1 MIVVDASALVLALAD
16 EGERGA
22 AARAELAAD
31 DEWAAPE
38 HLVIEVM
45 QSLRGLYLAREL
57 TAERVGELA
66 TELPGLAIRKVPV
79 GPLLGRIWE
88 LKDNLTP
95 DDAAYVAVAE
105 QYGVPLVTAD
115 LRLMRASGPR
125 CEIRGIGRPGGHT
138 GWPWVALAGGLLLAL
153 AGLLTLRFGRGWPAM
168 GSRYEAPTG
177 KAPVSRKS
185 AAAESPADLWK
196 ALDRGEDPTAG

>member
-16 EGERGA
+16 EGARGD

-31 DEWAAPE
+31 GEWVAPE
-38 HLVIEVM
+38 HVIIEVM

-57 TAERVGELA
+57 TAARVAELA
-66 TELPGLAIRKVPV
+66 ALLPELAIRKVAV
-79 GPLLGRIWE
+79 VPLLGRIWE

-105 QYGVPLVTAD
+105 DYGVPLVTAD

-125 CEIRGIGRPGGHT
+125 CEIRGITGVGG
-138 GWPWVALAGGLLLAL
+138 
-153 AGLLTLRFGRGWPAM
+153 
-168 GSRYEAPTG
+168 
-177 KAPVSRKS
+177 
-185 AAAESPADLWK
+185 AA
-196 ALDRGEDPTAG
+196 

>member
-31 DEWAAPE
+31 GDWAAPE
-38 HLVIEVM
+38 HLLIEVM
-45 QSLRGLYLAREL
+45 QSLRGLYLARQL
-57 TAERVGELA
+57 TPERVAELA
-66 TELPGLAIRKVPV
+66 AELPGIAFRKVEL
-79 GPLLGRIWE
+79 GGLLGRVWE

-105 QYGVPLVTAD
+105 HLGAPLVTAD

-125 CEIRGIGRPGGHT
+125 CEIRGIGG
-138 GWPWVALAGGLLLAL
+138 A
-153 AGLLTLRFGRGWPAM
+153 
-168 GSRYEAPTG
+168 
-177 KAPVSRKS
+177 
-185 AAAESPADLWK
+185 
-196 ALDRGEDPTAG
+196 

>member
-125 CEIRGIGRPGGHT
+125 CEIRGIGRPGG
-138 GWPWVALAGGLLLAL
+138 GAG
-153 AGLLTLRFGRGWPAM
+153 
-168 GSRYEAPTG
+168 
-177 KAPVSRKS
+177 
-185 AAAESPADLWK
+185 
-196 ALDRGEDPTAG
+196 

>member
-22 AARAELAAD
+22 AARAELD
-31 DEWAAPE
+31 TGGEWVAPE
-38 HLVIEVM
+38 HIVIEVM
-45 QSLRGLYLAREL
+45 QSLRGLYLAKEL

-66 TELPGLAIRKVPV
+66 AQLPGLAIRKVEV
-79 GPLLGRIWE
+79 APLLGRIWE

-125 CEIRGIGRPGGHT
+125 CEIRGIQGAHRRT
-138 GWPWVALAGGLLLAL
+138 
-153 AGLLTLRFGRGWPAM
+153 R
-168 GSRYEAPTG
+168 
-177 KAPVSRKS
+177 
-185 AAAESPADLWK
+185 
-196 ALDRGEDPTAG
+196 

>member
-16 EGERGA
+16 EGERGT

-31 DEWAAPE
+31 GEWAAPE
-38 HLVIEVM
+38 HIVIEVM

-57 TAERVGELA
+57 DAERVGELA
-66 TELPGLAIRKVPV
+66 AELPRLAIRKLPV
-79 GPLLGRIWE
+79 EPLLGRIWE

-105 QYGVPLVTAD
+105 LVGAPLVTAD

-125 CEIRGIGRPGGHT
+125 CEIRGIGRSDG
-138 GWPWVALAGGLLLAL
+138 
-153 AGLLTLRFGRGWPAM
+153 
-168 GSRYEAPTG
+168 
-177 KAPVSRKS
+177 
-185 AAAESPADLWK
+185 
-196 ALDRGEDPTAG
+196 

>member
-16 EGERGA
+16 EGARGQ

-31 DEWAAPE
+31 GEWAAPE
-38 HLVIEVM
+38 HVVIEVM

-57 TAERVGELA
+57 DAGRVAELA
-66 TELPGLAIRKVPV
+66 AELPGLAIHKVEV
-79 GPLLGRIWE
+79 APLLGRIWE

-105 QYGVPLVTAD
+105 QLGVPLVTAD

-125 CEIRGIGRPGGHT
+125 CEIRGI
-138 GWPWVALAGGLLLAL
+138 A
-153 AGLLTLRFGRGWPAM
+153 PA
-168 GSRYEAPTG
+168 R
-177 KAPVSRKS
+177 
-185 AAAESPADLWK
+185 
-196 ALDRGEDPTAG
+196 